1 MYTRVCISIN
11 NYLLPNLFRSN
22 TDHGQLVNPTY
33 EGDDSLH
40 LQPQQPVPAYETI
53 QPHPRDGARLEF
65 IEQGEN
71 GYHVLSR
78 EQRVNPESTTTTPR
92 HMETILEDSREES
105 YSKLEL
111 REESGSMKKTNEEDT
126 GEYSKLEMVNIG
138 SNAPKD
144 ACLDNDTTV
153 ESNDDSSEQ
162 TEGKESVMDNK
173 AFDDNGDALQL
184 ENGDVE
190 KGQEEEAKRELPV
203 ITITLD
209 EHSDSR

>member
-1 MYTRVCISIN
+1 
-11 NYLLPNLFRSN
+11 
-22 TDHGQLVNPTY
+22 LVNPTY
-33 EGDDSLH
+33 DEGDNLLN
-40 LQPQQPVPAYETI
+40 LQPQQPVPAHEAI

-78 EQRVNPESTTTTPR
+78 EQRANPETITTTTTQ

-111 REESGSMKKTNEEDT
+111 VREETGSTKKANEEDT

-138 SNAPKD
+138 SNAPND
-144 ACLDNDTTV
+144 ACLDNGSIV

-162 TEGKESVMDNK
+162 TEGKGSVMDNK

-184 ENGDVE
+184 EDGDVE
-190 KGQEEEAKRELPV
+190 KEQEEEAKRELPV

-209 EHSDSR
+209 KHSDSR